1 MGNTDLKM
9 QANVYKVNEDYST
22 FEAISRLKRKGMQY
36 KKNLLYDSSM
46 FRLFLKDDP
55 RNKNGWVSSLEK
67 AFSMSID
74 QEPGKLLRGIILITT
89 LKNIYIAIYGYSR
102 SYIDDIIDPS
112 FGLDFAAKSIKDY
125 QIEAKNVDYL
135 QKNTLRSSINY
146 KKDRFELPQANEA
159 FFGIVGSPTNLFF
172 GKKINCK
179 EGINFTKP
187 FGISNGEFFN
197 LFPIIDQTMQL
208 NDEISIPRLKRI
220 KSDTPLVRDLNKKLL
235 NQIQGI
241 NCSNIDMSFN
251 IPYLHNL
258 DQNITDLD
266 SNFFYQ
272 ISYRV
277 EETNEYLSEHINLD
291 MHDIQEFLSKYPQI
305 TNLEDI
311 KISMY
316 DGVISSDHKIRD
328 TKLIRLILSE
338 VTIDDKLYLLQNG
351 YWGNLNSSFLTVM
364 NDQLDVIENYIDSNG
379 KKLVEYART
388 PNASYNIYNKDFYSD
403 PREKNYAGENGYI
416 ETILRLNT
424 PRVIKLHKRLVHG
437 KGVKNEIAD
446 FYDTTL
452 KELFAVKMGT
462 SSGDCVYSFE
472 QSIVSMY
479 LLRNKKT
486 FNVSSELEKYNDHNK
501 YSSQQVLPKKIIQDI
516 QKVKKSSVLWVI
528 PESKNLKVN
537 KKIVNN
543 TFAVRDIGSFI
554 VKLKLIEWFNTCQ
567 QNGFDPK
574 LIMVDSNE
582 TLCSLPNIPSH
593 DYFKK
598 QVQGN
603 KYYN

>member
-1 MGNTDLKM
+1 MDNKELKM
-9 QANVYKVNEDYST
+9 QANIYKVNEDYTT
-22 FEAISRLKRKGMQY
+22 FEIISYLKKKGMQY
-36 KKNLLYDSSM
+36 KKSLLYDGSM

-55 RNKNGWVSSLEK
+55 RNKNGWINSLEK
-67 AFSMSID
+67 AFSVSID
-74 QEPGKLLRGIILITT
+74 QEPGKLFRGIILITT
-89 LKNIYIAIYGYSR
+89 MKNIYIAIYGYSR

-179 EGINFTKP
+179 EGISFTKP
-187 FGISNGEFFN
+187 FGISNGDFFT
-197 LFPIIDQTMQL
+197 LFSAIDQTMQL
-208 NDEISIPRLKRI
+208 NDQISIPRLKRL
-220 KSDTPLVRDLNKKLL
+220 KSDVPVAKYLNKKLL

-241 NCSNIDMSFN
+241 NYSNVDISFN

-266 SNFFYQ
+266 SNFLYQ

-277 EETNEYLSEHINLD
+277 EETNEYLSEHIELD
-291 MHDIQEFLSKYPQI
+291 MYDIQKFLSKYHQI

-316 DGVISSDHKIRD
+316 DGIIRSENKIRD
-328 TKLIRLILSE
+328 TKLIKLILSE
-338 VTIDDKLYLLQNG
+338 VIINNRLYLLQNG

-364 NDQLDVIENYIDSNG
+364 DEQLNIIENYVDSNG
-379 KKLVEYART
+379 KKLVEYANNS
-388 PNASYNIYNKDFYSD
+388 NANYSIYNNDFYSD
-403 PREKNYAGENGYI
+403 PTKKDYAGENGYI
-416 ETILRLNT
+416 ETIIRINT
-424 PRVIKLHKRLVHG
+424 PRIIKLHKRLIQG

-462 SSGDCVYSFE
+462 NSGDCVYSFE

-486 FNVSSELEKYNDHNK
+486 FNVSSELEKYNNNNK
-501 YSSQQVLPKKIIQDI
+501 YKGQQILPDDIINDI
-516 QKVKKSSVLWVI
+516 QKVKKSSVLWVV
-528 PESKNLKVN
+528 PKSKNFKVN
-537 KKIVNN
+537 KKIVDN
-543 TFAVRDIGSFI
+543 TFVIGDIGSFI

-582 TLCSLPNIPSH
+582 VLSSFPNVPAH
-593 DYFKK
+593 PYFKI

-603 KYYN
+603 QYYN